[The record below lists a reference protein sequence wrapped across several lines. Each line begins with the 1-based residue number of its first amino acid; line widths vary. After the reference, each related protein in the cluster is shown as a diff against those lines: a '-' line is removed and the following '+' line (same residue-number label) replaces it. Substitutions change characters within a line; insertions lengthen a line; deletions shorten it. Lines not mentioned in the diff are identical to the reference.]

1 MKINLR
7 KASALQSQ
15 LRTAISER
23 APQITGGFEMP
34 LWKVNDEQVAIERN
48 RQITLLSDVERLESI
63 LVAIREKT
71 GVENIKN
78 GVSALL
84 AEQASLQAQVSRL
97 TRLSKSEPVM
107 SSGDLASRAE
117 AIAEQN
123 NKSAYRTVDSLS
135 VGVFSI
141 KDIEKFKTMLVRLR
155 RHQVEISDKL
165 IAANISSEIS
175 ISDQDWTWL
184 EDQGII

>member
-1 MKINLR
+1 
-7 KASALQSQ
+7 
-15 LRTAISER
+15 
-23 APQITGGFEMP
+23 
-34 LWKVNDEQVAIERN
+34 
-48 RQITLLSDVERLESI
+48 
-63 LVAIREKT
+63 
-71 GVENIKN
+71 
-78 GVSALL
+78 
-84 AEQASLQAQVSRL
+84 
-97 TRLSKSEPVM
+97 M

-155 RHQVEISDKL
+155 RRQVEIGDKL

-184 EDQGII
+184 EDQGIV